1 MDELEELVDSLS
13 PVVSTLQKL
22 GIRHYVGGSVASSFH
37 GATRSTMDV
46 DLVCELTEDD
56 ISQLIE
62 MIGADF
68 YVSET
73 AVREAVRRK
82 GCFNL
87 IYLPTSFK
95 VDVFVS
101 QGRPF
106 DLESMERAKMQWLGG
121 KRSVELPIATAEDS
135 IISKLEWYR
144 LSNETSERQWDD
156 VSRLRDLMGEDADR
170 DYLQKAAQSVGVQDL
185 LDRLMRGQ

>member
-1 MDELEELVDSLS
+1 LDELEELVDSLS

-73 AVREAVRRK
+73 AAREAVRRK

-185 LDRLMRGQ
+185 LDRLMQGQ

>member
-37 GATRSTMDV
+37 GAIRSTMDV

-73 AVREAVRRK
+73 AAREAVRRK
-82 GCFNL
+82 GCFDFNL
-87 IYLPTSFK
+87 
-95 VDVFVS
+95 
-101 QGRPF
+101 RPF
-106 DLESMERAKMQWLGG
+106 IHISVSNRCTARVTAGPGSRSMVPEQLCWPRQLG
-121 KRSVELPIATAEDS
+121 
-135 IISKLEWYR
+135 
-144 LSNETSERQWDD
+144 
-156 VSRLRDLMGEDADR
+156 
-170 DYLQKAAQSVGVQDL
+170 
-185 LDRLMRGQ
+185 

>member
-1 MDELEELVDSLS
+1 LDELEELVDSLS